1 MSPTATKDDTADA
14 AETAKA
20 PASDDKREAILAGLT
35 GQLGDSIVS
44 SHLKPGDDLWIRV
57 DTEAWAETARVLRH
71 PLNCGYFD
79 FVSAID
85 WMPSPYG
92 REMDSE
98 VDKIAAATAGE
109 TIEQADPEPITHG
122 YCGGET
128 RFQVFARV
136 LNVVEKWGVHIKADV
151 PDSLVMDTWIEQYPG
166 ANWHEREVH
175 EMFGISFN
183 GHGDMRNL
191 YLPGD
196 FEGHP
201 LRKDFPLLARRVKP
215 WPGIVDVETMPDGD
229 DDEETGE

>member
-1 MSPTATKDDTADA
+1 MSPTATETDEVETPVADDM
-14 AETAKA
+14 
-20 PASDDKREAILAGLT
+20 REAILAELG
-35 GQLGDSIVS
+35 GHLGDAIVE
-44 SHLKPGDDLWIRV
+44 SHLKPGDDLWVRV
-57 DTEAWAETARVLRH
+57 NTEAWAETAGVLRQ
-71 PLNCGYFD
+71 PMNCAYFD

-92 REMDSE
+92 REMDAD
-98 VDKIAAATAGE
+98 VDNIVAAASGE
-109 TIEQADPEPITHG
+109 TIDDSEPEPMEQG

-136 LNVVEKWGVHIKADV
+136 LNVVDKWGVHIKADV
-151 PDSLVMDTWIEQYPG
+151 PDSLVVDTWIEHYPG

-196 FEGHP
+196 FEGYP

-215 WPGIVDVETMPDGD
+215 WPGIVDVELMPGSGD
-229 DDEETGE
+229 DEASDSGASE